1 MEQHPISE
9 LLKLSVE
16 SITNVIDVDI
26 VIGDPIKMEGSTVI
40 PISKIKCGFVSG
52 GMDQKKTKEYVQHSP
67 FGGGA
72 GAHASI
78 VPIAFLVETKGDVKI
93 LHLEEQ
99 THRFDTVIDLIEA
112 LLVSSGIIKREKEKQ
127 VTKIEEHTTN

>member
-1 MEQHPISE
+1 MDHPISE

-26 VIGDPIKMEGSTVI
+26 IIGNPIKLEKATLI

-52 GMDQKKTKEYVQHSP
+52 GLDQKQSDLNKSP

-72 GAHASI
+72 GAHANI
-78 VPIAFLVETKGDVKI
+78 TPIAFIVEVNNDIKI
-93 LHLEEQ
+93 LHLDEGAHKFE
-99 THRFDTVIDLIEA
+99 TIVEMAKDV
-112 LLVSSGIIKREKEKQ
+112 VEKLNKQ
-127 VTKIEEHTTN
+127 KIN

>member
-1 MEQHPISE
+1 MEHPISE

-26 VIGDPIKMEGSTVI
+26 IIGKPIKLESVTLI

-52 GMDQKKTKEYVQHSP
+52 GIDQKQVDINKSP

-72 GAHASI
+72 GAHANI
-78 VPIAFLVETKGDVKI
+78 TPIAFIVESNKEIKL
-93 LHLEEQ
+93 LHLEEGAHKFE
-99 THRFDTVIDLIEA
+99 TIIDVAKDI
-112 LLVSSGIIKREKEKQ
+112 VEKLNIQK
-127 VTKIEEHTTN
+127 NN

>member
-1 MEQHPISE
+1 MEHPISE

-26 VIGDPIKMEGSTVI
+26 IIGNPIKLESTTLI

-52 GMDQKKTKEYVQHSP
+52 GIDQKQLDLNKSP

-72 GAHASI
+72 GAHANI
-78 VPIAFLVETKGDVKI
+78 IPIAFIVHTNNEVKI
-93 LHLEEQ
+93 LHLEEGAHKFE
-99 THRFDTVIDLIEA
+99 TIIDIAKDVVDKL
-112 LLVSSGIIKREKEKQ
+112 SNQKSK
-127 VTKIEEHTTN
+127 

>member
-1 MEQHPISE
+1 MEHPISE

-26 VIGDPIKMEGSTVI
+26 IIGNPIKLDSATLI

-52 GMDQKKTKEYVQHSP
+52 GIDQKQVDLNKAP

-72 GAHASI
+72 GAHANI
-78 VPIAFLVETKGDVKI
+78 TPIAFIVEINNEIKI
-93 LHLEEQ
+93 LHLEEGAHKFE
-99 THRFDTVIDLIEA
+99 TIIDMAKDVVNKLNIQK
-112 LLVSSGIIKREKEKQ
+112 S
-127 VTKIEEHTTN
+127 N

>member
-1 MEQHPISE
+1 MEHPISE

-26 VIGDPIKMEGSTVI
+26 IIGNPIKLDSATLI

-52 GMDQKKTKEYVQHSP
+52 GIDQKQLDLNKSP

-72 GAHASI
+72 GAHANI
-78 VPIAFLVETKGDVKI
+78 TPIAFIVETNKEVKI
-93 LHLEEQ
+93 LHLEEGAHKFE
-99 THRFDTVIDLIEA
+99 TIIDMAKDVVNKLNNQK
-112 LLVSSGIIKREKEKQ
+112 S
-127 VTKIEEHTTN
+127 N

>member
-1 MEQHPISE
+1 MEHPISE

-26 VIGDPIKMEGSTVI
+26 IIGNPIRLDSATMI

-52 GMDQKKTKEYVQHSP
+52 GIDQKVNLDKNLKAP

-72 GAHASI
+72 GAHATI
-78 VPIAFLVETKGDVKI
+78 TPIAFIIETDGNI
-93 LHLEEQ
+93 NLLHLDEGA
-99 THRFDTVIDLIEA
+99 HKFDKVIDLA
-112 LLVSSGIIKREKEKQ
+112 KNVLEKFKEQK
-127 VTKIEEHTTN
+127 NN

>member
-1 MEQHPISE
+1 MNHPISE

-26 VIGDPIKMEGSTVI
+26 IIGNPIVLDKTTLI

-52 GMDQKKTKEYVQHSP
+52 GLDQKQNDLNSKTP

-72 GAHASI
+72 GAHATI
-78 VPIAFLVETKGDVKI
+78 TPIAFLIEHEGNVKI
-93 LHLEEQ
+93 MHLDEGAHKFE
-99 THRFDTVIDLIEA
+99 TIIDVAKDMLDK
-112 LLVSSGIIKREKEKQ
+112 LNQK
-127 VTKIEEHTTN
+127 NN

>member
-1 MEQHPISE
+1 MEHPISE

-26 VIGDPIKMEGSTVI
+26 IIGNPIKLEKTTLI

-52 GMDQKKTKEYVQHSP
+52 GIDQKPLDLNKNP

-72 GAHASI
+72 GAHANI
-78 VPIAFLVETKGDVKI
+78 TPIAFIVETNNEVKI
-93 LHLEEQ
+93 LHLDEGAHKFE
-99 THRFDTVIDLIEA
+99 TIIDIA
-112 LLVSSGIIKREKEKQ
+112 KDIVD
-127 VTKIEEHTTN
+127 KINIQKNN

>member
-1 MEQHPISE
+1 MEHPISE

-26 VIGDPIKMEGSTVI
+26 IIGNPIKLDSATLI

-52 GMDQKKTKEYVQHSP
+52 GIDQKQVDLNKTP

-72 GAHASI
+72 GAHANI
-78 VPIAFLVETKGDVKI
+78 TPIAFIVEINNEIKI
-93 LHLEEQ
+93 LHLEEGAHKFE
-99 THRFDTVIDLIEA
+99 TIIDMAKDVVNKLNIQK
-112 LLVSSGIIKREKEKQ
+112 S
-127 VTKIEEHTTN
+127 N